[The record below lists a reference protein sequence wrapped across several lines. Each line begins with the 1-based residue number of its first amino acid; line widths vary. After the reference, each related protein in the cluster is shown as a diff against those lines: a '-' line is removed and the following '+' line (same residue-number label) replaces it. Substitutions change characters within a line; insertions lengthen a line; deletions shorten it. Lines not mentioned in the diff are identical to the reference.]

1 MPLGWHLGPLSDIA
15 SVVMGASPPGATY
28 NDLGIGVPLVNG
40 PVEYGDFF
48 VEKKK
53 WTTQPTR
60 LSCKGDL
67 ILCVRG
73 STGRRAFADDE
84 YCLGRGVC
92 AIRALRSAQALI
104 NRLVLDGLAE
114 LLSKTTG
121 SVFPNLSSKDI
132 KSLRVVVPPSP
143 IVELYCELVAPLDRR
158 IWTNVSASRI
168 LSTLGDTLL
177 PKLISGELSVRDAKR
192 LVAEAAA

>member
-1 MPLGWHLGPLSDIA
+1 LGQLSDIA
-15 SVVMGASPPGATY
+15 SVVMGASPPGETY
-28 NDLGIGVPLVNG
+28 NELGIGVPLVNG

-73 STGRRAFADDE
+73 STTGRHAFSDDE
-84 YCLGRGVC
+84 YCLGGGVC
-92 AIRALRSAQALI
+92 AIRAIRSEQALV
-104 NRLVLDGLAE
+104 NRLVLDGLPE

-121 SVFPNLSSKDI
+121 SVFPNLSSEDI
-132 KSLRVVVPPSP
+132 KSLRVVIPPLP
-143 IVELYCELVAPLDRR
+143 IAKLFCNLIAPADQRV
-158 IWTNVSASRI
+158 WNNVSESRT
-168 LSTLGDTLL
+168 LSMLRDTLL
-177 PKLISGELSVRDAKR
+177 PRLISGGVRVKDAER
-192 LVAEAAA
+192 VVAEVAG

>member
-1 MPLGWHLGPLSDIA
+1 
-15 SVVMGASPPGATY
+15 
-28 NDLGIGVPLVNG
+28 
-40 PVEYGDFF
+40 

-73 STGRRAFADDE
+73 STTGRHAFADDE

-104 NRLVLDGLAE
+104 NRLVLDGLPE

-121 SVFPNLSSKDI
+121 SVFPNLSSEGI
-132 KSLRVVVPPSP
+132 KRLRVVVPPSP
-143 IVELYCELVAPLDRR
+143 IVELYCELIALLDRR
-158 IWTNVSASRI
+158 IWNNVSESRI
-168 LSTLGDTLL
+168 LSTLRDTLL

-192 LVAEAAA
+192 LVTEAAA